1 MKRLRWYLCATVA
14 TLALTVPAHSDEQHR
29 LPFRPTLNTYGL
41 PGLIDMPS
49 AHAMPDGELGFTF
62 SHAVTGSRGTLSFQ
76 VLPDVTATFR
86 YAGIPDFAPGP
97 GTGTLDVYYD
107 RSFDLHWQVLDE
119 RGWRPALAIGIRDIA
134 GTGVYGGEYIVATR
148 HFGPEDRVAVS
159 VGLGWGRLG
168 ERNGFTNPL
177 GILDD
182 SFETRPGIVDVLGGT
197 LNTDQFFRGD
207 AAIFGGIEWQASDRL
222 RVQLE
227 YSSDTYREETADG
240 LRPADT
246 SPFNIGATYAIND
259 VFTGGAHV
267 LGGDTFGLSLSLA
280 LNPHRPSLPPGA
292 ADPAPR
298 PLDVRPRQSTPYDTG
313 WLDQPG
319 GADILRANFE
329 QTFEDQGLYLEH
341 LALDTGRATVRVR
354 NTRYNYSAQA
364 LGRVLR
370 AMSASLPPSVEVFE
384 VIFVVEGMDTTRVRV
399 ARSDLEAL
407 EFHPDGSSLLLAGA
421 GIEDARRVADPV
433 GLELDVPPPR
443 FTWAIG
449 PYLETSVFDPENPFL
464 FNVGVSLRAE
474 YRLGGG
480 FVAEGAI
487 RAPLFGNLEDARIV
501 NAPPPNPPPVV
512 RSDSARYRAENA
524 AYLNRLTLAHY
535 GRPAENL
542 YSRVTVGYLERMYAG
557 VSGELLWQPAAS
569 RLGLGVE
576 INHVRARAYDGG
588 FGLRDYSVTTGH
600 VSAYY
605 RLNDDFDLQVD
616 AGRYL
621 AGDWGTTIRL
631 DRTFNNGWRVGAFAT
646 FTDVSFES
654 FGEGSF
660 DKGIEV
666 EIPLAWFVG
675 TANTRTL
682 SSTIRP
688 VQRDGGAR
696 LNVQGRLH
704 DLVTDYSRPMLQ
716 ETEAMV
722 WR

>member
-1 MKRLRWYLCATVA
+1 MRKLRWYLCTSVA
-14 TLALTVPAHSDEQHR
+14 ALALTVPAHSDETYS
-29 LPFRPTLNTYGL
+29 LPYRPTLNTYGL

-49 AHAMPDGELGFTF
+49 ADAMPDGELGFTF
-62 SHAVTGSRGTLSFQ
+62 SHSVTGSRGTLAFQ

-86 YAGIPDFAPGP
+86 YVGIPDFAPGP
-97 GTGTLDVYYD
+97 GTGVRDVYYD
-107 RSFDLHWQVLDE
+107 RSFDLHWQVVDE
-119 RGWRPALAIGIRDIA
+119 SGWRPALAIGIRDIA
-134 GTGVYGGEYIVATR
+134 GTGVYGGEYVVATR
-148 HFGPEDRVAVS
+148 HFGPDDRVSVS
-159 VGLGWGRLG
+159 AGLGWGRLG
-168 ERNGFTNPL
+168 GRDGFTNPL
-177 GILDD
+177 GVLDER
-182 SFETRPGIVDVLGGT
+182 FETRPPRGTGLGGT
-197 LNTDQFFRGD
+197 LNADQYFRGD
-207 AAIFGGIEWQASDRL
+207 AAFFGGIELQATDRL

-227 YSSDTYREETADG
+227 YSSDVYAEETSDG
-240 LRPADT
+240 LRPTDN
-246 SPFNIGATYAIND
+246 SPFNVGATYAIND
-259 VFTGGAHV
+259 VFTGGAYV
-267 LGGDTFGLSLSLA
+267 LGGDTFGLSLSVT
-280 LNPHRPSLPPGA
+280 LNPNRPRLPPSSG
-292 ADPAPR
+292 DPAPR
-298 PLDVRPRQSTPYDTG
+298 PLDARTPQATPYDTD

-319 GADILRANFE
+319 GEQILRENFE

-399 ARSDLEAL
+399 ARSDLETL
-407 EFHPDGSSLLLAGA
+407 EFDPGGSEVLLAVA
-421 GIEDARRVADPV
+421 EIEDARTTADPM
-433 GLELDVPPPR
+433 GLEFDVARQP
-443 FTWAIG
+443 FTWGIG
-449 PYLETSVFDPENPFL
+449 PYVETSVFDPDNPFL
-464 FNVGVSLRAE
+464 FNVGVQLDAE
-474 YRLGGG
+474 YRFGAG
-480 FVAEGAI
+480 FVADGSI
-487 RAPLFGNLEDARIV
+487 RAPIFGNLENAQIV

-512 RSDSARYRAENA
+512 RSDGALYRAENA
-524 AYLNRLTLAHY
+524 PYLNRLTLAHF

-542 YSRVTVGYLERMYAG
+542 YSRVTVGYLERMFAG
-557 VSGELLWQPAAS
+557 VSGELLWQPATS

-576 INHVRARAYDGG
+576 VNHVWARDYDGG

-605 RLNDDFDLQVD
+605 RLNDDFNLQVD

-621 AGDWGTTIRL
+621 AGDWGTTIQL

-660 DKGIEV
+660 DKGIEL
-666 EIPLAWFVG
+666 EIPLAWFTG
-675 TANTRTL
+675 SSNTRTL

-688 VQRDGGAR
+688 IQRDGGAR
-696 LNVQGRLH
+696 LGVQGRLH
-704 DLVTDYSRPMLQ
+704 DLVIDYSRPQLE